1 MRNVLILLAIF
12 ITSFSQSQEYKITK
26 LNGFNVRLFNSKVMI
41 ANDSISFTY
50 RRRPPLS
57 LKILKTEEIDNKKYI
72 YPEIESPIE
81 ESYYTLYIDGK
92 KTFLD
97 QFMIV
102 KDRKSTRLNSSHSSV
117 SRMPSSA

>member
-1 MRNVLILLAIF
+1 MRNILILLAIF

-57 LKILKTEEIDNKKYI
+57 LKILKTEEIDNKKD
-72 YPEIESPIE
+72 
-81 ESYYTLYIDGK
+81 LAKLRK
-92 KTFLD
+92 K
-97 QFMIV
+97 INS
-102 KDRKSTRLNSSHSSV
+102 RKKLEKFKNLK
-117 SRMPSSA
+117 

>member
-1 MRNVLILLAIF
+1 MRNILILIVIF

-57 LKILKTEEIDNKKYI
+57 LKILKTEEIDNKRYI
-72 YPEIESPIE
+72 YPEIESPVE
-81 ESYYTLYIDGK
+81 ESYYTLYNDGK

-97 QFMIV
+97 QFLIV
-102 KDRKSTRLNSSHSSV
+102 NGETVELKMQLSLID
-117 SRMPSSA
+117 

>member
-1 MRNVLILLAIF
+1 MYCPFTEIVDLIILIVIF

-57 LKILKTEEIDNKKYI
+57 LKILKIEEIDNKKYI
-72 YPEIESPIE
+72 YPEIESPVE
-81 ESYYTLYIDGK
+81 ESYYTLYSDGR

-97 QFMIV
+97 QFLIV
-102 KDRKSTRLNSSHSSV
+102 NGETVELQMQITRID
-117 SRMPSSA
+117 

>member
-57 LKILKTEEIDNKKYI
+57 LKIIKTEEIDNKKYI
-72 YPEIESPIE
+72 YPEIESQLKNPII
-81 ESYYTLYIDGK
+81 LYIVMVEK
-92 KTFLD
+92 LFLTN
-97 QFMIV
+97 F
-102 KDRKSTRLNSSHSSV
+102 
-117 SRMPSSA
+117 